1 MTDVKR
7 SGMDKVAGGVEDG
20 WGPVADAFRA
30 NFTAGEEVGA
40 ACAVYV
46 GARKVVDLWGGVR
59 DPRRGLPWEEDTL
72 VTVFSTTKGMS
83 SLAVAV
89 AHSRGLFDYD
99 DRVVQHWPEF
109 GQAGKQDITI
119 RQLLSHQA
127 GLPAIDEPLDLEAL
141 ADPDAVAA
149 AIAKQAPAWE
159 PGTKH
164 GYHGLSLGF
173 YESEL
178 IRRVDPQSRTL
189 GQYFRDEVAVPLDLE
204 FHIGLP
210 EEVDRDRI
218 SAIQAD
224 WYRLRMLVN
233 LSKLPRAFVVGFLN
247 PRSIT
252 ARTFA
257 NPKVLGMPARYNDE
271 AMRRIELAAA
281 NGTGEVRAIAKAYGE
296 FARGGGVLELTEQTL
311 TALQEPAPDPTD
323 GLHDLVLREPTRFSL
338 GFCKPW
344 PTFAFGSEQA
354 FGTPGAGGSIGF
366 ADPATGL
373 GFGYAMNRLD
383 YYQTDDPRQVR
394 LREAAHRCAAA

>member
-1 MTDVKR
+1 VVR
-7 SGMDKVAGGVEDG
+7 IGGGTEDG
-20 WGPVADAFRA
+20 WGAVADAFRA
-30 NFTAGEEVGA
+30 NFEVGDEIGA

-46 GARKVVDLWGGVR
+46 GDRKVVDLWGGVR
-59 DPRRGLPWEEDTL
+59 DPDRGLPWREDTL

-83 SLAVAV
+83 SLAVAL
-89 AHSRGLFDYD
+89 ARSRGLFGYD
-99 DRVVQHWPEF
+99 DRVVEHWPEF
-109 GQAGKQDITI
+109 GQAGKEDITI

-149 AIAKQAPAWE
+149 AIAKQEPAWE

-178 IRRVDPQSRTL
+178 IRRVDPRSRTL
-189 GQYFRDEVAVPLDLE
+189 GRYFHDEVAAPLGLA

-210 EEVDRDRI
+210 DEVDRSRI
-218 SAIQAD
+218 AEIQAD
-224 WYRLRMLVN
+224 WYRLRMLFN
-233 LSKLPRAFVVGFLN
+233 LSKLPRAFVVGFLS

-257 NPKVLGMPARYNDE
+257 NPKVLGMPSRYDDE
-271 AMRRIELAAA
+271 AMRRIELPAA
-281 NGTGEVRAIAKAYGE
+281 NGIGEVRAIAKAYGE
-296 FARGGGVLELTEQTL
+296 FARGGGVLDLDEATSK
-311 TALQEPAPDPTD
+311 ALREPAPAPTH

-344 PTFAFGSEQA
+344 PTFDFGSEQA
-354 FGTPGAGGSIGF
+354 FGTPGAGGSLGF
-366 ADPATGL
+366 ADPASGL

-383 YYQTDDPRQVR
+383 FYPTDDPRQVR
-394 LREAAHRCAAA
+394 LRAAAHRCAAAG